1 MTTTS
6 RVAEGPPFA
15 ELEPSLRKQ
24 TLAILKS
31 PKFNFAHSTPVQ
43 AAVIGLLGKNKDVS
57 VEACT
62 GSGKTLAFVL
72 PMIEILWKANKES
85 KFKKHS
91 IGAVI
96 VSPTRELAKQIRD
109 VAEPFLQSLTE
120 ILDEDDDDDV
130 ESKEHAKFSPDV
142 RPMLLVGGGT
152 QTVADDLKRFSELGS
167 LCLICLL
174 YTSPSPRD
182 RG

>member
-96 VSPTRELAKQIRD
+96 ISPTRELAKQIRD
-109 VAEPFLQSLTE
+109 VAEPFYR
-120 ILDEDDDDDV
+120 V
-130 ESKEHAKFSPDV
+130 
-142 RPMLLVGGGT
+142 
-152 QTVADDLKRFSELGS
+152 
-167 LCLICLL
+167 
-174 YTSPSPRD
+174 
-182 RG
+182 